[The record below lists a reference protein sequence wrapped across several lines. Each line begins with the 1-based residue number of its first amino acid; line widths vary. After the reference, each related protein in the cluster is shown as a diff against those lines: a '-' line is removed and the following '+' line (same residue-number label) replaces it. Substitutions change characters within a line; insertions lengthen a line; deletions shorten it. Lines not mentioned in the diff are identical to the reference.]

1 MADKITRRLEMQTQ
15 TTGAAQAERDLAKLE
30 QAAEAR
36 KPQLPIITLIDPTP
50 EQYAQAEADYLAKH
64 GRMPRSHV
72 WCVIIERISARKPP
86 PELSGE

>member
-1 MADKITRRLEMQTQ
+1 MTKLSDRI
-15 TTGAAQAERDLAKLE
+15 AKLE

-64 GRMPRSHV
+64 GRMPKSHV
-72 WCVIIERISARKPP
+72 WCIIIERISAKKPP